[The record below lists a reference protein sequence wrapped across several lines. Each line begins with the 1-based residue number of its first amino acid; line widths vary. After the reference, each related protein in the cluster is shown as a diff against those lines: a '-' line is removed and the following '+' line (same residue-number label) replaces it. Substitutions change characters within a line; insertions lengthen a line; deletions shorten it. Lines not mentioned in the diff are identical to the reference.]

1 MTATPEQQVAALQ
14 ARYLPD
20 VQAWL
25 RDALADPAPGSAP
38 GPAPGI
44 NHLLR
49 YHMGWEDAG
58 GAPTPSEGGKALRP
72 VLCLTACELAGGD
85 WRRAL
90 PAAAALE
97 LVHNFSLVHD
107 DIQDGDVLRRGR
119 ETLWSVWG
127 IPAALSGGNAMRVTA
142 DRTLAKLEGSG
153 VGAAAVMWASAELNQ
168 RYLEMIEGQYL
179 DMAFEQRP
187 QVTVADY
194 LDMIG
199 RKTGALFESAMFL
212 GALVANADPDQARA
226 FGACGR
232 RMGIAFQV
240 RDDYLGVWG
249 DTAETLKPLTDIQRK
264 KKSLPLVYLLEAAA
278 DEDRAWLA
286 RAYADDEVSG
296 PNVRRILRL
305 LDRLD
310 ARRYVT
316 QTAEACAS
324 EARALA
330 EALGLGESRARSLE
344 AIAAYCVSRDR

>member
-1 MTATPEQQVAALQ
+1 MTGTPEQQVASLQ
-14 ARYLPD
+14 AQYLPD
-20 VQAWL
+20 VGAWL
-25 RDALADPAPGSAP
+25 HDALADS
-38 GPAPGI
+38 APGI

-49 YHMGWEDAG
+49 YHMGWEDAEG
-58 GAPTPSEGGKALRP
+58 SPTPSEGGKALRP

-127 IPAALSGGNAMRVTA
+127 VPAALSGGNAMRVIA
-142 DRTLAKLEGSG
+142 DRTLAKLESSG
-153 VGAAAVMWASAELNQ
+153 LPPAAVMRASAELNQ

-179 DMAFEQRP
+179 DMAFEQRER
-187 QVTVADY
+187 VTVAEY

-212 GALVANADPDQARA
+212 GALVANDDPGQAHA

-232 RMGIAFQV
+232 RIGVAFQV

-249 DTAETLKPLTDIQRK
+249 DPAKTLKPLTDIQRK
-264 KKSLPLVYLLEAAA
+264 KKSLPLVHLREAGTE
-278 DEDRAWLA
+278 EDRAWLQEA
-286 RAYADDEVSG
+286 HRGDEVSG
-296 PNVRRILRL
+296 PSVRRILAL
-305 LDRLD
+305 LDRLG
-310 ARRYVT
+310 AREYVT
-316 QTAEACAS
+316 RTAEACAS
-324 EARALA
+324 EAVSLA
-330 EALGLGESRARSLE
+330 GALGLPAGRQRTLE
-344 AIAAYCVSRDR
+344 AIAAYCVQRDR

>member
-14 ARYLPD
+14 AQYLPD
-20 VQAWL
+20 LQAWL
-25 RDALADPAPGSAP
+25 RDALAGSAS
-38 GPAPGI
+38 GI
-44 NHLLR
+44 DHLLR
-49 YHMGWEDAG
+49 YHMGWEDAEG
-58 GAPTPSEGGKALRP
+58 VPTPSDGGKALRP

-85 WRRAL
+85 WHRAL

-97 LVHNFSLVHD
+97 LVHSFSLVHD

-127 IPAALSGGNAMRVTA
+127 VPAALSGGNAMRVIA

-153 VGAAAVMWASAELNQ
+153 LPPAAVMRASAELNH

-179 DMAFEQRP
+179 DMSFEQRP
-187 QVTVADY
+187 RITVTEY

-232 RMGIAFQV
+232 RIGIAFQV

-249 DTAETLKPLTDIQRK
+249 NPAETLKPLTDIQRK
-264 KKSLPLVYLLEAAA
+264 KKSLPMVYMLEAATR
-278 DEDRAWLA
+278 EDRAWLA
-286 RAYADDEVSG
+286 GAYAGDEVSSEDLE
-296 PNVRRILRL
+296 RILLL
-305 LDRLD
+305 LDRLG
-310 ARRYVT
+310 AQEYVT
-316 QTAEACAS
+316 RTAEACAS
-324 EARALA
+324 EARSLA
-330 EALGLGESRARSLE
+330 GSLGLPKKGQRTLE
-344 AIAAYCVSRDR
+344 AITAYCIQRDH

>member
-14 ARYLPD
+14 EQYLPD
-20 VQAWL
+20 VHAWL
-25 RDALADPAPGSAP
+25 RDALADSAS
-38 GPAPGI
+38 GI
-44 NHLLR
+44 NQLLR
-49 YHMGWEDAG
+49 YHMGWEDAEG
-58 GAPTPSEGGKALRP
+58 VPTPSDGGKALRP

-127 IPAALSGGNAMRVTA
+127 VPAALSGGNAMRVIA
-142 DRTLAKLEGSG
+142 DRTLAKLETSG
-153 VGAAAVMWASAELNQ
+153 LPPAAVMRASAELNR

-179 DMAFEQRP
+179 DMSFEQRP
-187 QVTVADY
+187 QVTVAEY

-212 GALVANADPDQARA
+212 GALMATDDVGRAHA

-232 RMGIAFQV
+232 HMGIAFQV

-249 DTAETLKPLTDIQRK
+249 DPGKTLKPLTDIQRK
-264 KKSLPLVYLLEAAA
+264 KKSLPMVYMLEAATR
-278 DEDRAWLA
+278 EDRAWLA
-286 RAYADDEVSG
+286 RAYAGDEVS
-296 PNVRRILRL
+296 NENLERILLL
-305 LDRLD
+305 LDRLG
-310 ARRYVT
+310 ARSYVT
-316 QTAEACAS
+316 RTAKACAS
-324 EARALA
+324 EARSLA
-330 EALGLGESRARSLE
+330 GSLGLPAGGRRTLE
-344 AIAAYCVSRDR
+344 AIATYCVQRDR

>member
-1 MTATPEQQVAALQ
+1 MTGPPEQQVASLQ
-14 ARYLPD
+14 AEYLPD
-20 VQAWL
+20 VGAWL
-25 RDALADPAPGSAP
+25 RDALADPAA
-38 GPAPGI
+38 GI

-49 YHMGWEDAG
+49 YHMGWEDAEG
-58 GAPTPSEGGKALRP
+58 VQGPSDGGKALRP

-119 ETLWSVWG
+119 ETLWSLWG
-127 IPAALSGGNAMRVTA
+127 VPAALSGGNAMRVIA
-142 DRTLAKLEGSG
+142 DRTLAKLETSG
-153 VGAAAVMWASAELNQ
+153 LPPASVMRASAELNR

-187 QVTVADY
+187 RVTVAEY

-212 GALVANADPDQARA
+212 GALVANDDPRQAHA

-249 DTAETLKPLTDIQRK
+249 DPAKTLKPLTDIQRK
-264 KKSLPLVYLLEAAA
+264 KRSLPMLYMLEAASR
-278 DEDRAWLA
+278 EDRECLA
-286 RAYADDEVSG
+286 AAYADDQISSE
-296 PNVRRILRL
+296 NLERILLL
-305 LDRLD
+305 LDRLG
-310 ARRYVT
+310 AEEYVT
-316 QTAEACAS
+316 RTAEACAS
-324 EARALA
+324 EAVSLA
-330 EALGLGESRARSLE
+330 AALGLPAGRQRTLE
-344 AIAAYCVSRDR
+344 AIAAYCVQRDR